1 MTNKITILLTFFFL
15 SIFSFAQE
23 TNIVEGELLVLLNKE
38 ISVESFNKELNAN
51 YPQLQLSVKKVISK
65 RLNVWLLNY
74 NSSNVNSD
82 LALELVNSSAN
93 TIITQFNHT
102 QLELR
107 GDTCSIDSSFTD
119 QWGMENFGQSG
130 GIAGADIHA
139 CEAWG
144 ITTQLTTALGDTIVV
159 AVIDDG
165 FYLDHQDIDFFKNY
179 SEIPNNGID
188 DDGNGYIDDVSG
200 WNVYNDTHAITSRRH
215 GTMVSGIIGAK
226 ADLVGVTG
234 VNWGL
239 KILPIQ
245 GSSTLEST
253 VLESYSYVLEMRA
266 LYDSTNGAKGAYVVA
281 TNSSFGRDNANS
293 ASYPLWCAFYDSLG
307 AYGILSATAT
317 SNSNIHVDISGD
329 MPTTCVSDY
338 MIAVTNTDRN
348 DTKVTAGFGATSID
362 IGAPG
367 TSIKSS
373 APYLGVPYS
382 NAFSYSSGSGTSFST
397 PLVAGSIAFMYAAAC
412 TQFMTDYKANPSL
425 LALEV
430 KDIILENG
438 DSLASLLGIT
448 TTGKRL
454 NLYKSA
460 VKVRTDGRCSLTSVK
475 EILASKA
482 ELEVYPNPNN
492 GEFNLKLTDFELG
505 EYQMEIYDIT
515 GKLVTAKQLI
525 VNSDEALIQINQES
539 QMDKGMYVLC
549 LKSNLLPT
557 KTIRFIVQ

>member
-1 MTNKITILLTFFFL
+1 MINKITILLTFFFL

-38 ISVESFNKELNAN
+38 ISVEYFNKELNAN

-130 GIAGADIHA
+130 GVAGADIHA

-367 TSIKSS
+367 TSIKST

-397 PLVAGSIAFMYAAAC
+397 PLVAGSIAFIYAAAC
-412 TQFMTDYKANPSL
+412 TQFITDYKANPSL

-492 GEFNLKLTDFELG
+492 CEFNLKLTDFELG

>member
-1 MTNKITILLTFFFL
+1 MINKITILLTFFFL

-38 ISVESFNKELNAN
+38 ISVEYFNKELNAN

-130 GIAGADIHA
+130 GVAGADIHA

-367 TSIKSS
+367 TSIKST

-438 DSLASLLGIT
+438 DSLASL
-448 TTGKRL
+448 
-454 NLYKSA
+454 
-460 VKVRTDGRCSLTSVK
+460 
-475 EILASKA
+475 
-482 ELEVYPNPNN
+482 
-492 GEFNLKLTDFELG
+492 
-505 EYQMEIYDIT
+505 
-515 GKLVTAKQLI
+515 
-525 VNSDEALIQINQES
+525 
-539 QMDKGMYVLC
+539 
-549 LKSNLLPT
+549 
-557 KTIRFIVQ
+557 

>member
-1 MTNKITILLTFFFL
+1 MINKITILLTFFFL

-38 ISVESFNKELNAN
+38 ISVEYFNKELNAN

-130 GIAGADIHA
+130 GVAGADIHA

-367 TSIKSS
+367 TSIKST

-475 EILASKA
+475 EILASNA

-557 KTIRFIVQ
+557 KNIRFIVQ

>member
-1 MTNKITILLTFFFL
+1 MINKTVILVSFCFL
-15 SIFSFAQE
+15 SIFSFSQE

-38 ISVESFNKELNAN
+38 INVESFNKNLNIK

-74 NSSNVNSD
+74 NSSNVDSD

-107 GDTCSIDSSFTD
+107 GDTCSVDSSFND
-119 QWGMENFGQSG
+119 QWGMDNFGQSG
-130 GIAGADIHA
+130 GVAGADIQA

-165 FYLDHQDIDFFKNY
+165 FYMDHQDIDFFKNY

-188 DDGNGYIDDVSG
+188 DDGNGYIDDFSG
-200 WNVYNDTHAITSRRH
+200 WNVYNDTSAITSKRH

-266 LYDSTNGAKGAYVVA
+266 LYDSTNGAKGAFVVA

-317 SNSNIHVDISGD
+317 SNSNIHVDLSGD
-329 MPTTCVSDY
+329 MPTTCTSDY
-338 MIAVTNTDRN
+338 MIAVTNTNRN
-348 DTKVTAGFGATSID
+348 DIKVTSGFGATSID

-367 TSIKSS
+367 TSIKST

-412 TQFMTDYKANPSL
+412 TEFMTDYQANPSL

-430 KDIILENG
+430 KDIILDNG

-460 VKVRTDGRCSLTSVK
+460 VKVRTDGRCRLTTVN
-475 EILASKA
+475 EILASKS

-515 GKLVTAKQLI
+515 GKLITGKQLI
-525 VNSDEALIQINQES
+525 VNSDVSVIQINEQS
-539 QMDKGMYVLC
+539 QLNKGIYILC
-549 LKSNLLPT
+549 LKSDFHPT
-557 KTIRFIVQ
+557 QTIRIIIQ